1 MKELNLI
8 QGSPEW
14 LAARTKYF
22 TASEANPMMGESKY
36 QSRSALLK
44 QKATGITEDV
54 DAATKARFD
63 NGHAT
68 EAACRQL
75 AEEVIGAE
83 LYPVVAIDDSEKF
96 LASSDG
102 VASKDGAI
110 TWLPIGWEHKAL
122 NASLAEL
129 VKAGI
134 VPDSHKW
141 QLVHQCM
148 VFGFEKILFSVSDG
162 TRENHHYCWFVP
174 TAEDFARLEAGW
186 DQFALDLANY
196 QHVAEKPAVVA
207 EKIEGLP
214 ALFVQVEGRVVASNM
229 DAFKDAAELFLS
241 RLPKADQLKTDQDFV
256 NADLAAKDCKDAE
269 EKLQI
274 VKAQAQS
281 QAVSID
287 EVFRAIDGISE
298 KIRVARLSLE
308 KVVKAEKEN
317 RKAEIVRS
325 AHADAVAHIKKL
337 NERISPASI
346 PSGVYDISH
355 FGSVVKG
362 LKTLESMCDK
372 TSALLAAVKIE
383 ANEIADR
390 IEANRKTVEDM
401 SLLPDFAQVCTK
413 APEDFAALLAM
424 RVAQRKAAE
433 EKRLEQDR
441 ERIRAEEQAKA
452 QREANEKA
460 AAEIRRLDAERQAAE
475 QLAANNQ
482 TQFEAVAVDAHTTG
496 TGIAQIAADESGGVT
511 VKHIAP
517 EQVVDHGATI
527 KLGEICTRLG
537 FTVTAD
543 FLASLGVSP
552 VATEKNA
559 KLYPAAKFPSI
570 CRLISDHVLA
580 LAFKKAA

>member
-22 TASEANPMMGESKY
+22 TASEANAMMGESKY

-44 QKATGITEDV
+44 QKATGITEEV
-54 DAATKARFD
+54 DAATQARFD
-63 NGHAT
+63 NGHTT
-68 EAACRQL
+68 EAACRPL

-102 VASKDGAI
+102 VASQDGAI
-110 TWLPIGWEHKAL
+110 TWLPIGWEHKAF
-122 NASLAEL
+122 NASLVES

-134 VPDSHKW
+134 VPDSNKW

-186 DQFALDLANY
+186 DQFALDLAAY

-207 EKIEGLP
+207 EKLEGLP

-229 DAFKDAAELFLS
+229 DAFKGAAELFLS

-256 NADLAAKDCKDAE
+256 NADQAAKDCKDAE

-298 KIRVARLSLE
+298 KIRAARLSLE
-308 KVVKAEKEN
+308 KVVKVEKEN
-317 RKAEIVRS
+317 RKAEIVTAANREFS
-325 AHADAVAHIKKL
+325 DHLAALLNRVGVA
-337 NERISPASI
+337 I
-346 PSGVYDISH
+346 PSTGS
-355 FGSVVKG
+355 FGEAVKG
-362 LKTLESMCDK
+362 LKSLDSMRDK
-372 TSALLAAVKIE
+372 VSVALANAKIE
-383 ANEIADR
+383 ANAIADR

-401 SLLPDFAQVCTK
+401 SLVPDFAQVCTK
-413 APEDFAALLAM
+413 APDDFAALLAM
-424 RVAQRKAAE
+424 RKQQRQEAE
-433 EKRLEQDR
+433 AKRIEQDR

-460 AAEIRRLDAERQAAE
+460 AEEIRRIDAERKASAVSIE
-475 QLAANNQ
+475 PANDSIQ
-482 TQFEAVAVDAHTTG
+482 
-496 TGIAQIAADESGGVT
+496 
-511 VKHIAP
+511 
-517 EQVVDHGATI
+517 TI
-527 KLGEICTRLG
+527 KLGEIGARLG

-543 FLASLGVSP
+543 FLASLGIAP
-552 VATEKNA
+552 VATDKNA
-559 KLYPAAKFPSI
+559 KLYPANKFPTI

-580 LAFKKAA
+580 LAFRKAA

>member
-63 NGHAT
+63 NGHET
-68 EAACRQL
+68 EAACRPL

-134 VPDSHKW
+134 VPDSNKW

-196 QHVAEKPAVVA
+196 QHVAEKPAVVGKA
-207 EKIEGLP
+207 PEMLP
-214 ALFVQVEGRVVASNM
+214 ALHIEVTGMVTASNL
-229 DAFKDAAELFLS
+229 AVFKDHALAVFSGIKTTLQTDDDFADAEKTVKWCKEVED
-241 RLPKADQLKTDQDFV
+241 RLD
-256 NADLAAKDCKDAE
+256 AAKQNA
-269 EKLQI
+269 LGQT
-274 VKAQAQS
+274 A
-281 QAVSID
+281 SID
-287 EVFRAIDGISE
+287 ELFRTIDSISAE
-298 KIRVARLSLE
+298 ARRVRLDLD
-308 KVVKAEKEN
+308 KKVKAEKEN
-317 RKAEIVRS
+317 RKLDLVRS
-325 AHADAVAHIKKL
+325 TTQEFQAHCDALTKRVGVPFSCPL
-337 NERISPASI
+337 PAGDAI
-346 PSGVYDISH
+346 
-355 FGSVVKG
+355 KG
-362 LKTLESMCDK
+362 LKTLDSMRDK
-372 TSALLAAVKIE
+372 LSTALANAKIE
-383 ANEIADR
+383 ANAIADR

-433 EKRLEQDR
+433 EKRLEQER

-537 FTVTAD
+537 FNVTAD

>member
-14 LAARTKYF
+14 LSARAKYF

-68 EAACRQL
+68 EAACRPL

-122 NASLAEL
+122 NSSLAEL

-186 DQFALDLANY
+186 DQFEIDVANY
-196 QHVAEKPAVVA
+196 QPEAAEAKPVGKAPDM
-207 EKIEGLP
+207 LP
-214 ALFVQVEGRVVASNM
+214 ALFIEVTGAVTASNLAEFKQHAM
-229 DAFKDAAELFLS
+229 TVFSGIKTTLATDDDFADAEKTVKWCKEVED
-241 RLPKADQLKTDQDFV
+241 RLE
-256 NADLAAKDCKDAE
+256 AAKQNA
-269 EKLQI
+269 LGQT
-274 VKAQAQS
+274 A
-281 QAVSID
+281 SID
-287 EVFRAIDGISE
+287 ELFRTIDSISAE
-298 KIRVARLSLE
+298 ARRVRLDLD
-308 KVVKAEKEN
+308 KKVKAEKEN
-317 RKAEIVRS
+317 RKAELVTS
-325 AHADAVAHIKKL
+325 ANQELANHSTAL
-337 NERISPASI
+337 NERL
-346 PSGVYDISH
+346 GVAYMPRITAP
-355 FGSVVKG
+355 FGEVIKG
-362 LKTLESMCDK
+362 LKTLDSMRDK
-372 TSALLAAVKIE
+372 LSAALANAKVE
-383 ANEIADR
+383 ANAIADN
-390 IEANRKTVEDM
+390 IDANRKAVDDM
-401 SLLPDFAQVCTK
+401 TLFPDFAQVCTK
-413 APEDFAALLAM
+413 APDDFAAL
-424 RVAQRKAAE
+424 VALRKMQRQEAE
-433 EKRLEQDR
+433 AKRLDAER
-441 ERIRAEEQAKA
+441 ERICAEEQAKA

-460 AAEIRRLDAERQAAE
+460 AEEIRRLDAERKAAAVSIE
-475 QLAANNQ
+475 PANDSIQ
-482 TQFEAVAVDAHTTG
+482 
-496 TGIAQIAADESGGVT
+496 
-511 VKHIAP
+511 
-517 EQVVDHGATI
+517 TI
-527 KLGEICTRLG
+527 KLGEIGARLG

-543 FLASLGVSP
+543 FLASLGIAP

-559 KLYPAAKFPSI
+559 KLYPANKFPAI

-580 LAFKKAA
+580 LAFRKAA

>member
-22 TASEANPMMGESKY
+22 TASEANAMTGESKY

-44 QKATGITEDV
+44 QKATGIAEEV

-196 QHVAEKPAVVA
+196 QHVAEKPAVVGKA
-207 EKIEGLP
+207 PEMLP
-214 ALFVQVEGRVVASNM
+214 ALHIEVTGMVTASNL
-229 DAFKDAAELFLS
+229 AVFKDHALAVFSGIKTTLQTDDDFADAEKTVKWCKEVED
-241 RLPKADQLKTDQDFV
+241 RLD
-256 NADLAAKDCKDAE
+256 AAKQNA
-269 EKLQI
+269 LGQT
-274 VKAQAQS
+274 A
-281 QAVSID
+281 SID
-287 EVFRAIDGISE
+287 ELFRTIDSISAE
-298 KIRVARLSLE
+298 SRRVRLDLD
-308 KVVKAEKEN
+308 KKVKAEKEN
-317 RKAEIVRS
+317 RKLDLVRS
-325 AHADAVAHIKKL
+325 TTQEFQAHCDALTKRVGVPFSCPL
-337 NERISPASI
+337 PAGDAI
-346 PSGVYDISH
+346 
-355 FGSVVKG
+355 KG
-362 LKTLESMCDK
+362 LKTLDSMRDK
-372 TSALLAAVKIE
+372 LSTALANAKIE
-383 ANEIADR
+383 ANAIADR

-433 EKRLEQDR
+433 EKRLEQER

-452 QREANEKA
+452 QREASEALRKQQMQE
-460 AAEIRRLDAERQAAE
+460 AEAERARREAEHNANVERINAEQAAVE
-475 QLAANNQ
+475 RRPAESETQTVAAVV
-482 TQFEAVAVDAHTTG
+482 TPA
-496 TGIAQIAADESGGVT
+496 IANDCLT
-511 VKHIAP
+511 
-517 EQVVDHGATI
+517 TI

-537 FTVTAD
+537 FNVTAD